1 MRFLLAAL
9 FALVAP
15 IAVAQPA
22 AAPAAAPNFELGK
35 HYFAIEPAQPTSS
48 GNKIEVLEVF
58 MYTCHHCYDLEPYL
72 EKWKATKANDVA
84 YSGFPAAWN
93 GGAEAFARAFY
104 AAEVLGILEKS
115 HEPLFKAIHKDKTP
129 FQSMDTVAQWYTQF
143 GVTKEAFLSAAQS
156 FAVNSKIT
164 RSQQMVPR
172 WGVTGTPSV
181 IVNGKYRFDVSSAGG
196 HANVGPLIDFLVA
209 KERAAKGT

>member
-9 FALVAP
+9 FTLVAHM
-15 IAVAQPA
+15 AYAQ
-22 AAPAAAPNFELGK
+22 AAPAPTFELGK
-35 HYFAIEPAQPTSS
+35 HYFAIDPAQPTSS
-48 GNKIEVLEVF
+48 GDKIEVLEVF
-58 MYTCHHCYDLEPYL
+58 MYTCHHCYDLEPFL
-72 EKWKATKANDVA
+72 DKWKATKAADVS
-84 YSGFPAAWN
+84 YSPFPASWN

-115 HEPLFKAIHKDKTP
+115 HEPLFKAIHKEKTP
-129 FQSMDTVAQWYTQF
+129 FKSMDEVAQWFTQF

-156 FAVNSKIT
+156 FAVNTKIT

-172 WGVTGTPSV
+172 WGVTGTPTI

-196 HANVGPLIDFLVA
+196 HANVGALIDFLVA
-209 KERAAKGT
+209 KERAAKGA